1 MRAGTTEM
9 EVCVQH
15 AALDEKLV
23 LRHLLEL
30 LQYDLSGIEDADVDA
45 TGLYGYQY
53 LDHYWT
59 DAERHPFLV
68 RVNENLAGFVLV
80 SGHTCLAGDPN
91 AKAIS
96 EFFVMRKYRG
106 RGVGEQAAKC
116 VFDLF
121 PGTWEVRELAE
132 NPGAQEFWRKVI
144 DRYTGG
150 RFDEYVLD
158 DECWRGSVQVFETTS
173 RGER

>member
-1 MRAGTTEM
+1 MTPMAVR
-9 EVCVQH
+9 VQR
-15 AALDEKLV
+15 AALREKLV

-30 LQYDLSGIEDADVDA
+30 YQYDLSDAGDADVDA
-45 TGLYGYQY
+45 SGHYGYPY
-53 LDHYWT
+53 LDIYWT
-59 DAERHPFLV
+59 DAMRHPFLV
-68 RVNENLAGFVLV
+68 WVNGKLAGFVLV
-80 SGHTCLAGDPN
+80 SGHTCLAGDAN

-132 NPGAQEFWRKVI
+132 NPGAREFWRKVI

-158 DECWRGSVQVFETTS
+158 DECWRGSVQVFETTP